1 MIKIKLYNSKTRS
14 KIDFYPLDKK
24 NVMMYVCG
32 PTVYERAHIG
42 NARPFSIMELGKSK
56 LILISTLAYP
66 TSQTDKKDVG

>member
-42 NARPFSIMELGKSK
+42 NARL
-56 LILISTLAYP
+56 
-66 TSQTDKKDVG
+66 